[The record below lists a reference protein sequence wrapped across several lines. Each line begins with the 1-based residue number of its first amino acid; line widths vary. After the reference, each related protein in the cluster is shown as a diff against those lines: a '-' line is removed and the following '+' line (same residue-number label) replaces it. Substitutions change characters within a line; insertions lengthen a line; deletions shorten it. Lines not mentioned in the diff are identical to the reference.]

1 MSNQKLL
8 LFIAL
13 PICLNLAFIGFYF
26 SGNQFL
32 QYLIAP
38 QFDWLHHRSW
48 REFGLLEQLQNAY
61 LLIIFILFA
70 TEVIKRPLLL
80 EKTFFLSGALVMLFL
95 LLEELDYGVH
105 FYEYAIG
112 QESAIEVTQRN
123 WHNRDIAG
131 KSINGRLKRSSNLL
145 TIIWFFVFPLLA
157 LATTINFKSL
167 KAIIPSPWFIAGFTL
182 VLLFSSLS
190 HYLDDIGMAY
200 IDDMQGGLKGNISE
214 FRETNTYY
222 LFLLYAVQLVT
233 TKELLFRQPRK
244 T

>member
-1 MSNQKLL
+1 MPNKKLI
-8 LFIAL
+8 LFIVL
-13 PICLNLAFIGFYF
+13 PISLNLAFIGFYF

-61 LLIIFILFA
+61 LLIIFVLFA
-70 TEVIKRPLLL
+70 TEVFKRPALL
-80 EKTFFLSGALVMLFL
+80 EKAFFLFGGLVMLFL
-95 LLEELDYGVH
+95 LLEEIDYGVH

-145 TIIWFFVFPLLA
+145 MIIWFIVFPLLA
-157 LATTINFKSL
+157 SRINFKSL
-167 KAIIPSPWFIAGFTL
+167 KAIIPSPWFIVGFTF
-182 VLLFSSLS
+182 VLLFSTLA

-200 IDDMQGGLKGNISE
+200 INDIEGGLKGNISE

-222 LFLLYAVQLVT
+222 LYLLYAVQLIT
-233 TKELLFRQPRK
+233 TKELFFRQSREK
-244 T
+244 

>member
-1 MSNQKLL
+1 MPNKKLI
-8 LFIAL
+8 LFIVL
-13 PICLNLAFIGFYF
+13 PISLNLAFIGFYF

-61 LLIIFILFA
+61 LLIIFVLFV
-70 TEVIKRPLLL
+70 TEVIKRPALP
-80 EKTFFLSGALVMLFL
+80 EKAFFLFGGLVMLFL
-95 LLEELDYGVH
+95 LLEEIDYGVH

-145 TIIWFFVFPLLA
+145 MIIWFIVFPLLA
-157 LATTINFKSL
+157 SRINFKSL
-167 KAIIPSPWFIAGFTL
+167 KAIIPSPWFIVGFTF
-182 VLLFSSLS
+182 VLLFSTLA

-200 IDDMQGGLKGNISE
+200 INDIEGGLKGNISE

-222 LFLLYAVQLVT
+222 LYLLYAVQLIT
-233 TKELLFRQPRK
+233 TKELFFRQSREK
-244 T
+244 